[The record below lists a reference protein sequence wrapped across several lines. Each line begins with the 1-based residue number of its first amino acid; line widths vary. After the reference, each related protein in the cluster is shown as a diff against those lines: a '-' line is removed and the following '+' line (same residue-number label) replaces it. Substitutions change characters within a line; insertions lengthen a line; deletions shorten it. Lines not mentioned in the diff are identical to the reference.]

1 MAERRGRWHNTA
13 PGRAAYEYPH
23 MTTITLEQA
32 DRIIDAAIA
41 RGVEL
46 NCRPI
51 SVIVVEP
58 GCKVKAFK
66 KEDGASMI
74 RFEMAFGKAYAA
86 LALGRS
92 SSLVHQ
98 RAEERPIFMR
108 YLIAA
113 SDEQLFPEA
122 GGLLIRDADGEVIG
136 AVGVTGDTGE
146 RDEELAAHGI
156 HAAGIEDR
164 RGLPRHGPAR
174 RAIAENKLA
183 RDQARRSTQRGT
195 MKIGLFD
202 HIEDGARPLT
212 TLFDERL
219 QFAAAADAAGFY
231 CLHLAE
237 HHATPLNM
245 VPVPGIFM
253 GALARATKRMRMGP
267 LVYLLPL
274 YSPLRLIEEIS
285 MLDHLSY
292 GRLDVGVG
300 RGVSPYELKYHK
312 VEHDN
317 SRDIFIDAFKCL
329 SAGLVTDSLS
339 YKGDHYVYENVPI
352 ALRPLQQP
360 HPPFWYASSN
370 EIGSTWGGEHGLHFV
385 TLGPMAT
392 AKTNIDAYKKALAKR
407 GAPAQP
413 KAEFPGGAVI
423 GVQRH
428 IFVADTDAEAHRFA
442 KPAMEVHLANL
453 NWLRVKHGVTG
464 LTSRLNVPRGATYEA
479 CLEDG
484 TVIAGSPATVRA
496 EIERQVAELG
506 VNYLLTYL
514 FLGTMSLADALRSLH
529 LFSAEVMPHLAK
541 L

>member
-1 MAERRGRWHNTA
+1 
-13 PGRAAYEYPH
+13 
-23 MTTITLEQA
+23 
-32 DRIIDAAIA
+32 
-41 RGVEL
+41 
-46 NCRPI
+46 
-51 SVIVVEP
+51 
-58 GCKVKAFK
+58 
-66 KEDGASMI
+66 
-74 RFEMAFGKAYAA
+74 
-86 LALGRS
+86 
-92 SSLVHQ
+92 
-98 RAEERPIFMR
+98 
-108 YLIAA
+108 
-113 SDEQLFPEA
+113 
-122 GGLLIRDADGEVIG
+122 
-136 AVGVTGDTGE
+136 
-146 RDEELAAHGI
+146 
-156 HAAGIEDR
+156 
-164 RGLPRHGPAR
+164 
-174 RAIAENKLA
+174 
-183 RDQARRSTQRGT
+183 

-274 YSPLRLIEEIS
+274 YSPLRMIEEIC

-312 VEHDN
+312 VEHDQ
-317 SRDIFIDAFKCL
+317 SREIFIDAFHCL

-392 AKTNIDAYKKALAKR
+392 AKANIDAYKKALAQTRRAGSAQGGISRRR
-407 GAPAQP
+407 GHRRAAAYFCRRHGCGSAPLRQAGH
-413 KAEFPGGAVI
+413 GGASR
-423 GVQRH
+423 QSQLAARQARRH
-428 IFVADTDAEAHRFA
+428 RLDLAAE
-442 KPAMEVHLANL
+442 
-453 NWLRVKHGVTG
+453 
-464 LTSRLNVPRGATYEA
+464 
-479 CLEDG
+479 
-484 TVIAGSPATVRA
+484 RA
-496 EIERQVAELG
+496 ARRH
-506 VNYLLTYL
+506 
-514 FLGTMSLADALRSLH
+514 LRSLR
-529 LFSAEVMPHLAK
+529 
-541 L
+541 